1 MCNLN
6 HKYGS
11 NVCGEGGEYETFT
24 LDCPLF
30 KQRIVIDESE
40 VVIHSDDAF
49 APVGFLHFKKMHV
62 EQKELNESGQCLKN
76 HTSGLESLDKLQIQM
91 M

>member
-1 MCNLN
+1 
-6 HKYGS
+6 
-11 NVCGEGGEYETFT
+11 
-24 LDCPLF
+24 
-30 KQRIVIDESE
+30 
-40 VVIHSDDAF
+40 
-49 APVGFLHFKKMHV
+49 VGFLHFKKMHV